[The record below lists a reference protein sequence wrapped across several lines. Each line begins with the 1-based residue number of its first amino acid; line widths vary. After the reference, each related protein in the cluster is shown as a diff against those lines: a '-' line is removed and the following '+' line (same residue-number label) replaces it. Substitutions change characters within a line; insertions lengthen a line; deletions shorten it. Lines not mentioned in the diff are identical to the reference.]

1 MSHSS
6 RSLRNK
12 LPKKLRGKAKIG
24 SASPDGEET
33 GVTSPLDGVYRKE
46 HPGVPPSAASYIMG
60 VTRED
65 LEKIHSKER
74 VPESRETPRYLVSM
88 KNDPDRVSVFEE
100 NPVIR
105 KLKFASRFSL
115 HFMHLLFHG
124 RAFGKKESD
133 QKKLRKLNNSAQI
146 TAEEKAQ
153 ALLPPKE
160 KPPLLERD

>member
-12 LPKKLRGKAKIG
+12 LPRKLRGKAKTG
-24 SASPDGEET
+24 SAGPDGDET

-60 VTRED
+60 VTRDD
-65 LEKIHSKER
+65 LKKIHSEER
-74 VPESRETPRYLVSM
+74 IPESRETPRYLVSM
-88 KNDPDRVSVFEE
+88 KNDPDRLSVFEE
-100 NPVIR
+100 NSVIR

-124 RAFGKKESD
+124 RVFGKKEAD
-133 QKKLRKLNNSAQI
+133 QKKLMKLKNGPQLS
-146 TAEEKAQ
+146 EEQNAQ